1 MELHA
6 DEPGV
11 VRDLDDLRQL
21 AVRRQAGEQQARL
34 LQHLPVV
41 DVHLVAVAVA
51 LADRIRAVDV
61 AHPGAF
67 LEDAGIGAEAPGAAE
82 VALHVAPLALVAA
95 RPPGHPAAPRI
106 AGPAGLG
113 APRPPQPGPVETGG

>member
-67 LEDAGIGAEAPGAAE
+67 LEDARSEE
-82 VALHVAPLALVAA
+82 HTSELQSLM
-95 RPPGHPAAPRI
+95 RI
-106 AGPAGLG
+106 SYAVFGLKHKN
-113 APRPPQPGPVETGG
+113 TKIHI